1 MIGWPRAHHRRIDS
15 TNRRAK
21 QLAAAGAP
29 AGTLVTAGE
38 QTAGRG
44 RQGRSWVA
52 PAGRALLM
60 SAVIRP
66 PEPPGAP
73 PALAT
78 AVAVC
83 EAIEARAPVSC
94 RVKWPNDIWI
104 AGRKVAGILIE
115 GRPGDGWTVI
125 GIGLNVAIEDQQFPP
140 ELRGRATSLA
150 TAVHRRP
157 APTVEQMLA
166 ATLLELDRW
175 LAAPAGAVL
184 DAWRRRDALLARA
197 VRWAG
202 GTGRAEGIDGSGAL
216 IVATAAG
223 EVRLEAGEVHL
234 DGHDPTP
241 DA

>member
-15 TNRRAK
+15 TNRRARE
-21 QLAAAGAP
+21 LAAAGAP
-29 AGTLVTAGE
+29 AGTLVTAEE

-73 PALAT
+73 LALAT

-94 RVKWPNDIWI
+94 SVKWPNDIWI
-104 AGRKVAGILIE
+104 DGRKVAGILIE
-115 GRPGDGWTVI
+115 GRPADGWAVI
-125 GIGLNVAIEDQQFPP
+125 GIGLNVAIEDDEFPP
-140 ELRGRATSLA
+140 GLRGRATSLA
-150 TAVHRRP
+150 TAVHGRP
-157 APTVEQMLA
+157 VPEVEEMLA
-166 ATLLELDRW
+166 ATVSALDRW
-175 LAAPAGAVL
+175 LAAPADAVL
-184 DAWRRRDALLARA
+184 DAWQRRDALLGHE

-202 GTGRAEGIDGSGAL
+202 GSGRAGGIDGSGAL
-216 IVATAAG
+216 VVATAAG
-223 EVRLEAGEVHL
+223 EVCLEAGEVHL
-234 DGHDPTP
+234 EGHDPTP
-241 DA
+241 DT